1 MTIEKLKSEFFDRSQ
16 LFELLGD
23 VLADEM
29 ADRIPTDHHLD
40 DTRETEGTSTVDG
53 EHVDQ
58 VNPVT
63 ESNMSLGSEAQTETT
78 ESTRSLV
85 HRNLANEAKDT
96 PSAIVHT
103 EETERERE
111 KSPASDTPAPSI
123 GPVVLRDVKKRKKL
137 ERNCA

>member
-1 MTIEKLKSEFFDRSQ
+1 
-16 LFELLGD
+16 
-23 VLADEM
+23 M
-29 ADRIPTDHHLD
+29 ADRIATDHHLD

-85 HRNLANEAKDT
+85 HRNLANETNKDT

-103 EETERERE
+103 EETEDVDERQRE
-111 KSPASDTPAPSI
+111 KTTASDTPAPSI